1 MTVNFFKD
9 SMTRNGSS
17 EEPSM
22 IVADGAYYGKE
33 NEDLAR
39 ENNVTLVTTAVTG
52 VEVPDI
58 YADFELNADGTRV
71 LKCPAGH
78 APKSCSQGSHHL
90 YVSFPR
96 DVCLKCPHKDEC
108 HVKVHKKVCSLTISS
123 NAQNRARAKR
133 MREQSNSNCLPE
145 FVMGLKQFPR
155 SYVVSIMQI
164 ECRYED

>member
-1 MTVNFFKD
+1 
-9 SMTRNGSS
+9 MTRNGSS

-78 APKSCSQGSHHL
+78 APKSCSQEVIICTFPFRVTF
-90 YVSFPR
+90 VS
-96 DVCLKCPHKDEC
+96 
-108 HVKVHKKVCSLTISS
+108 S
-123 NAQNRARAKR
+123 ARTKTSAT
-133 MREQSNSNCLPE
+133 
-145 FVMGLKQFPR
+145 
-155 SYVVSIMQI
+155 
-164 ECRYED
+164 